1 MHMNELLAA
10 CPLLLVFATAC
21 ASEPKVEAPVEKPT
35 EAPILPGSKW
45 KVHDMER
52 PAPTVVTPG
61 VGSAPPSDA
70 VVLFEGSSNQAW
82 TGADGGTAWT
92 VQDGALVA
100 GGGNLATRESFGDCQ
115 LHIEWATPAEV
126 KGEGQARGN
135 SGVFF
140 MGRYEVQ
147 VLDSYKNVTYADGQA
162 AALYGQQ
169 PPLVNA
175 CRPPG
180 EWQSYD
186 IVFRAPRFERS
197 EAVSPAVVTVF
208 HNGVLVQNARALIG
222 ATRHAA
228 VATYAAH
235 EPLLPLVLQD
245 HGDPVR
251 YRNIWI
257 RRLEL
262 P

>member
-1 MHMNELLAA
+1 MNKRFAA

-21 ASEPKVEAPVEKPT
+21 ASEPKT
-35 EAPILPGSKW
+35 EAPLEKPAEVPMLPGGKW
-45 KVHDMER
+45 KVHDLER
-52 PAPTVVTPG
+52 PAPPVITPG
-61 VGSAPPSDA
+61 VGSSAPSDA
-70 VVLFEGSSNQAW
+70 VVLFDGSSNQAW
-82 TGADGGTAWT
+82 TGADGGMAWT

-147 VLDSYKNVTYADGQA
+147 VLDSYQNVTYADGQA

-186 IVFRAPRFERS
+186 IVFRAPRFERA
-197 EAVSPAVVTVF
+197 EVVSPAVVTVF
-208 HNGVLVQNARALIG
+208 HNGVLVQHARALIG

-235 EPLLPLVLQD
+235 EPQLPLVLQD